1 MSDANRRGPRLGE
14 LLVAARILAVDQV
27 EAALRA
33 QVMWGGRIGTNLI
46 ELGCLDLDG
55 LSRALGRQHRLPA
68 ALARHFDVADP
79 NLQGRMTA
87 DVAEKFSCVPL
98 VRAQHNIVIAATG
111 PLDARALAIIGDELG
126 VGGNEIVVSVAA
138 ELRIRYHLERVFKI
152 PRTTRFLRSRGKT
165 VPPFP
170 FQILPVT
177 VDPGDDVELQL
188 GDHPPDPAR
197 TDRELGGRVD
207 TDRDEAAVTGAF
219 RAQTDPGAVRATTE
233 QDAVR
238 PVIESPGFAGAR
250 SDAERRGD
258 PIDDGV
264 ITEDLDDLTSQAI
277 PMAELSRP
285 LPAPEPAE
293 EAVGRDRRKYVR
305 TIADAPSP
313 DSERALARIKVRR
326 LPTEPHGG
334 AAEERPPGSPS
345 SLNESIR
352 AIRRGNSREDVAEL
366 VLETIRSFVE
376 ACDAAMLMVVRG
388 DVAIGWKGF
397 ARSGHTPPELAVPM
411 EQPGL
416 VPSTVSRNV
425 TVRCSCDDLEALDQ
439 LLFRALGGVEGDLVI
454 VPVPIAGQ
462 VMCVIATATESDAS
476 VTSLETIAT
485 AAGAAFARLMRA
497 ASR

>member
-14 LLVAARILAVDQV
+14 LLVAARIVAVDRV
-27 EAALRA
+27 DAALRA

-46 ELGCLDLDG
+46 ELGCIDLDG

-177 VDPGDDVELQL
+177 VDPGDEVELQL
-188 GDHPPDPAR
+188 GDRPPDPAR

-219 RAQTDPGAVRATTE
+219 RAQTDGDAVRATTE

-238 PVIESPGFAGAR
+238 PV
-250 SDAERRGD
+250 
-258 PIDDGV
+258 IDDGV

-285 LPAPEPAE
+285 IPAPEPTE
-293 EAVGRDRRKYVR
+293 EPVGRDRRKYVR

-313 DSERALARIKVRR
+313 ESERALARIKVRR
-326 LPTEPHGG
+326 LPTEPQAGV
-334 AAEERPPGSPS
+334 AEERPASAPS

-352 AIRRGNSREDVAEL
+352 AIRRGDSREDVAEL
-366 VLETIRSFVE
+366 VLETIRNFVE

-425 TVRCSCDDLEALDQ
+425 TVRCSCDDLDALDQ

>member
-14 LLVAARILAVDQV
+14 LLVAARILGADQV

-46 ELGCLDLDG
+46 ELGCIDLDG

-68 ALARHFDVADP
+68 ALARHFDIADP
-79 NLQGRMTA
+79 NLQGRMSA

-111 PLDARALAIIGDELG
+111 PLDARALAIIGDELA
-126 VGGNEIVVSVAA
+126 VRANEIVVSVAA

-188 GDHPPDPAR
+188 GDPSPDPAR
-197 TDRELGGRVD
+197 TDRDFGPRVD
-207 TDRDEAAVTGAF
+207 TDRDPDAAVTGPF
-219 RAQTDPGAVRATTE
+219 RAQTDRDALRPTTA
-233 QDAVR
+233 QDAAR
-238 PVIESPGFAGAR
+238 PV
-250 SDAERRGD
+250 
-258 PIDDGV
+258 IDDGV

-285 LPAPEPAE
+285 LPAPAVEEP
-293 EAVGRDRRKYVR
+293 VGRDRRKYVR
-305 TIADAPSP
+305 TIADAPAT
-313 DSERALARIKVRR
+313 DAERALARIKVRR
-326 LPTEPHGG
+326 LPTSPEG
-334 AAEERPPGSPS
+334 AEESPAS
-345 SLNESIR
+345 APTSLNESIR

-366 VLETIRSFVE
+366 VLATIRNFVE

-397 ARSGHTPPELAVPM
+397 ARSGHAPPELAVPM

-425 TVRCSCDDLEALDQ
+425 TVRCSCDDLDALDQ
-439 LLFRALGGVEGDLVI
+439 LLFRALGGVDGDLVI
-454 VPVPIAGQ
+454 VPVPIAAQ

>member
-14 LLVAARILAVDQV
+14 LLVAARILTVEQVD
-27 EAALRA
+27 AALRA

-46 ELGCLDLDG
+46 ELGCIDLDG

-79 NLQGRMTA
+79 NLQGRMSA

-98 VRAQHNIVIAATG
+98 VRAQHNIVVAATG

-126 VGGNEIVVSVAA
+126 VGAEQIVVSVAA

-177 VDPGDDVELQL
+177 LEPDSDVELQL
-188 GDHPPDPAR
+188 GDRAPDPAR
-197 TDRELGGRVD
+197 TDRDVGGRVD
-207 TDRDEAAVTGAF
+207 TDRDPEADVTGAF
-219 RAQTDPGAVRATTE
+219 RAPTDPDEVRATTE
-233 QDAVR
+233 RDAAR
-238 PVIESPGFAGAR
+238 PVIG
-250 SDAERRGD
+250 
-258 PIDDGV
+258 DGV
-264 ITEDLDDLTSQAI
+264 VTEDLDDLTSQAV
-277 PMAELSRP
+277 PMPEASRSM
-285 LPAPEPAE
+285 PAPLEEEPA
-293 EAVGRDRRKYVR
+293 GRDRRKYVR
-305 TIADAPSP
+305 TIADAPST
-313 DSERALARIKVRR
+313 DSERAQLARIKVRR
-326 LPTEPHGG
+326 LPTEPQGGG
-334 AAEERPPGSPS
+334 AEEPAPAPAPS

-352 AIRRGNSREDVAEL
+352 AIRRGDNRDDVAEL
-366 VLETIRSFVE
+366 VLGTIRDFVE

-411 EQPGL
+411 EQVGL
-416 VPSTVSRNV
+416 VPSAVSRNV
-425 TVRCSCDDLEALDQ
+425 TVRCGCDDLDALDQ
-439 LLFRALGGVEGDLVI
+439 LLFRALGGVDGDLVI
-454 VPVPIAGQ
+454 VPVPIAGK
-462 VMCVIATATESDAS
+462 VMCVIATATAGDAS